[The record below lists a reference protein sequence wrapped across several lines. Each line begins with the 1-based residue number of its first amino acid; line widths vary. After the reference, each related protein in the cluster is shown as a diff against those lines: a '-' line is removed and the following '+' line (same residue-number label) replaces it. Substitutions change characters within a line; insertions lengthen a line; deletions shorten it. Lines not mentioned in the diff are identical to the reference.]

1 MDKKITA
8 AIVAVAV
15 GLEAVLPH
23 LDGLPH
29 TEVGAKPPDSGKDIP
44 SMDGR
49 RMNDGIR
56 LTLIPL
62 ADLVTLPHNGRHL
75 SLKEIREDKTF

>member
-15 GLEAVLPH
+15 GLEAILPH

-29 TEVGAKPPDSGKDIP
+29 IEVDARPPESGKDIP
-44 SMDGR
+44 SIDGR
-49 RMNDGIR
+49 RLNDRVR
-56 LTLIPL
+56 LTLIPP
-62 ADLVTLPHNGRHL
+62 ADLVIGRPGSQNGNPG
-75 SLKEIREDKTF
+75 